1 MPGIDG
7 STLRVW
13 RRERRWDVPEMARQL
28 RHAACKTGQTA
39 AALDGLIRMIYAW
52 ERGDHVLSE
61 RYELLYAAALQI
73 EPHRLQQPP
82 DDPVTRQE
90 DICSTSPAA
99 QISAGD
105 VAVIRGMLD
114 SLTASDR
121 QFGGG
126 HALAYAMDYLQTI
139 VMPRVNAR
147 GDLRVLHDLYAVTV
161 EFNLRAASMQL
172 DAGHASE
179 SRRLVGT
186 SFPLAQETGSPILAA
201 WVLSRCGEQHLQDGM
216 IEQALAY
223 TSAAAAM
230 SARSAP
236 RARSFVL
243 IKNALA
249 LSATGERTTTLRA
262 VGDAWDAY
270 HRAGNADE
278 PAWMRAYGVEHLQHD
293 EGRCLNNLGLGDQAV
308 LAADRSLQLRTL
320 SRPRAFTLAV
330 KTLGHAQGSAPDLD
344 AACVSGHELLALMAE
359 IASDRVLTQVAKVLR
374 ALRPYQVKPAVSDLF
389 EAARP
394 LVDVHAQ

>member
-1 MPGIDG
+1 VPGIDG

-28 RHAACKTGQTA
+28 RHAARKTGQTA

-73 EPHRLQQPP
+73 EPHRLQRPP
-82 DDPVTRQE
+82 DGPVTHQE
-90 DICSTSPAA
+90 DSGSASPAA

-105 VAVIRGMLD
+105 VAVIHGMLD

-139 VMPRVNAR
+139 VMPRMNAR
-147 GDLRVLHDLYAVTV
+147 GDLRVLRDLYAVTV

-172 DAGHASE
+172 DAGHPSE
-179 SRRLVGT
+179 SRRLLGT
-186 SFPLAQETGSPILAA
+186 SFPLAQETGSPILVA

-223 TSAAAAM
+223 TAAAAAM

-236 RARSFVL
+236 AARSFILV
-243 IKNALA
+243 KRALA
-249 LSATGERTTTLRA
+249 LSATGDRTATLRV

-270 HRAGNADE
+270 HRVGNTDE

-308 LAADRSLQLRTL
+308 LAAERSLQIRTL

-330 KTLGHAQGSAPDLD
+330 KTLGHVHGSTPDLD
-344 AACVSGHELLALMAE
+344 AACATGHELLAVTAE
-359 IASDRVLTQVAKVLR
+359 IESGRVLTQVARVLR
-374 ALRPYQVKPAVSDLF
+374 ALRPYQAKPAVSDLF
-389 EAARP
+389 EVARP
-394 LVDVHAQ
+394 LVDVHAE

>member
-1 MPGIDG
+1 MPGTDG
-7 STLRVW
+7 STLRAR

-28 RHAACKTGQTA
+28 SRAARETGQA
-39 AALDGLIRMIYAW
+39 VAALDGLIRMIYAW
-52 ERGDHVLSE
+52 ERGDHAISE

-73 EPHRLQQPP
+73 EPHRLGRLP
-82 DDPVTRQE
+82 DDPAARKE
-90 DICSTSPAA
+90 DTDSASAA

-139 VMPRVNAR
+139 VMPRMNAR
-147 GDLRVLHDLYAVTV
+147 GDVRVLHDLYAVTV
-161 EFNLRAASMQL
+161 ELNLRAASMQL
-172 DAGHASE
+172 DAGHARE
-179 SRRLVGT
+179 SRRLLGT

-216 IEQALAY
+216 IEQAFAY

-236 RARSFVL
+236 AARSFIL
-243 IKNALA
+243 IKHALA
-249 LSATGERTTTLRA
+249 LSATGDRTATLRV

-278 PAWMRAYGVEHLQHD
+278 PAWMRAYGLEHLQHD

-308 LAADRSLQLRTL
+308 RAAERSLEIRTL

-330 KTLGHAQGSAPDLD
+330 KTLGYVRGSNPDFD
-344 AACVSGHELLALMAE
+344 AACTTGHELIAVTAE
-359 IASDRVLTQVAKVLR
+359 IASARVRTQVAKVLR
-374 ALRPYQVKPAVSDLF
+374 ALRPHQAKPAVKDLL

-394 LVDVHAQ
+394 LVDVHAE